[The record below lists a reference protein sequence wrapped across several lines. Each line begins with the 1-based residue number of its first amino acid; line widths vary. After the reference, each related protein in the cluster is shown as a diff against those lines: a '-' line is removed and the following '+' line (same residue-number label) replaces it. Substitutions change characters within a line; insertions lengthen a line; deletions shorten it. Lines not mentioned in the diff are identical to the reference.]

1 MKKME
6 AQVGKVETQLRQWG
20 AKLDELKTAG
30 SEKRETFKAGA
41 KNAWNKLGGAFKKV
55 TNQGEEPR

>member
-6 AQVGKVETQLRQWG
+6 AQVGKVETPLEYWG

-41 KNAWNKLGGAFKKV
+41 RKAWNKLAVAFKKL
-55 TNQGEEPR
+55 TN

>member
-1 MKKME
+1 MKRME
-6 AQVGKVETQLRQWG
+6 TQVGKVETQLKYWG

-41 KNAWNKLGGAFKKV
+41 RSAWNKLAGAFKKL
-55 TNQGEEPR
+55 TN